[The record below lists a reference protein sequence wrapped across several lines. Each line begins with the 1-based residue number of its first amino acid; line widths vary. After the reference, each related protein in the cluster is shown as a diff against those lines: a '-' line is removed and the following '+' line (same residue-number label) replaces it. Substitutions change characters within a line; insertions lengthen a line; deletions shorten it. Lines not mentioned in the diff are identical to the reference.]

1 MVFNCS
7 SVNAIIR
14 ISQSPGHTYITKNC
28 SGVLAFLHKNTR
40 KCSSCHWY
48 WAVFCC
54 HFVTRTYFLVYT
66 RALVYTR
73 EAEILSSLYSLYYSH
88 ALWLV
93 KNSTVHVG
101 NDSVAIFSI
110 PRVSIRVLHWVPGS
124 LPVVG
129 LVPPGTQ
136 GGPGKQVLPEG
147 RRHGLLEEGNSGP
160 KYVRYENRLNALT

>member
-1 MVFNCS
+1 MFICKRNKGYRK
-7 SVNAIIR
+7 ARDIH
-14 ISQSPGHTYITKNC
+14 ISPKI
-28 SGVLAFLHKNTR
+28 AREFLHNNTR
-40 KCSSCHWY
+40 KMQLLSLILGGLFLSFCHSNL
-48 WAVFCC
+48 F
-54 HFVTRTYFLVYT
+54 
-66 RALVYTR
+66 
-73 EAEILSSLYSLYYSH
+73 SSLYYSH

-110 PRVSIRVLHWVPGS
+110 PRVSIRVLHCVPGS